1 MLDSWE
7 YDGYCVTQQN
17 DVNVDDVTVFNDTNN
32 KKDNDDN
39 NNNKNNNKNNNND
52 DDNNNNNTC
61 TCKCNNNSNGDG
73 NNDCNCNRNNNNNIS
88 NISNNSNTSNNTSNT
103 SNISSESS
111 YLFLLMEIAEGGELF
126 DRIVHKGFYS
136 ESDAVHVIKQILDGV
151 SYLHSKGITHKD
163 LKPEN
168 ILYDTTEDD
177 SIVKISDFGM
187 SEVNPEHELTKSVC
201 MYVCIHVY
209 ILMFSMCVCM
219 CVYVCMYVLL
229 I

>member
-39 NNNKNNNKNNNND
+39 NNNKNNKKNNNND

-73 NNDCNCNRNNNNNIS
+73 NNDCNCNRNNNN

-219 CVYVCMYVLL
+219 YY
-229 I
+229 